1 MIKDMIEADAVFM
14 KKAIELA
21 RRGVGLVSPNPMVGA
36 LLVKNGRVIGEGFHR
51 YDLLKHGETYAIEK
65 AGGEALGATLYCNL
79 EPCCHHGRTP
89 PCTDSLIAAGIA
101 RAVIATKDPYEKVN
115 GRGIEQLRS
124 AGIEV
129 EVGLCEDEALRI
141 NESYFK
147 FVTRGIPFVHGVV
160 EYAGDQP
167 WTESVWNPS
176 ARFIKMAS
184 EYDAIVLGERQD
196 LNKLLISSRLAQE
209 HHRPLVVVANRPT
222 IEASVDN
229 ENSERILP
237 IELSSETAM
246 HNATLSEATTETPKV
261 ASISPVS
268 VDQDI
273 ESVLEAL
280 ARKTVTSVL
289 LLPGLFNPSE
299 PHIFEQLDKVSLV
312 VPGLKGRDRTAAYLA
327 FEDLE
332 FDLED
337 VKIVEADRYTE
348 FTGYPSFR
356 GVA

>member
-1 MIKDMIEADAVFM
+1 MIEADAVFM
-14 KKAIELA
+14 KRAIELA
-21 RRGVGLVSPNPMVGA
+21 QRGAGLVSPNPMVGA

-51 YDLLKHGETYAIEK
+51 YDLLKHGETYAIEM
-65 AGGEALGATLYCNL
+65 AGEGTRGATLYCNL

-89 PCTDSLIAAGIA
+89 PCTDTLIAAGIA
-101 RAVIATKDPYEKVN
+101 RAVIAIKDPYEKVN

-124 AGIEV
+124 AGVDV
-129 EVGLCEDEALRI
+129 EVGLCEDEALRL

-176 ARFIKMAS
+176 LKFVKMAS

-209 HHRPLVVVANRPT
+209 YHRPLVIIADRAT
-222 IEASVDN
+222 IQESVDK
-229 ENSERILP
+229 ESSERILA
-237 IELSSETAM
+237 IELSSTAM
-246 HNATLSEATTETPKV
+246 PDHALSEAKTEKSKV
-261 ASISPVS
+261 TSIRPVS
-268 VDQDI
+268 IDQHF
-273 ESVLEAL
+273 ESILEAL

-289 LLPGLFNPSE
+289 LLPGLFSPSE

-312 VPGLKGRDRTAAYLA
+312 VPGLKGQDLTAYLA

-337 VKIVEADRYTE
+337 VKIVESDRYTE

>member
-1 MIKDMIEADAVFM
+1 MIEADAVFM

-65 AGGEALGATLYCNL
+65 AGGEALDATLYCNL

-184 EYDAIVLGERQD
+184 EYDAI
-196 LNKLLISSRLAQE
+196 
-209 HHRPLVVVANRPT
+209 
-222 IEASVDN
+222 
-229 ENSERILP
+229 
-237 IELSSETAM
+237 
-246 HNATLSEATTETPKV
+246 
-261 ASISPVS
+261 
-268 VDQDI
+268 
-273 ESVLEAL
+273 
-280 ARKTVTSVL
+280 
-289 LLPGLFNPSE
+289 
-299 PHIFEQLDKVSLV
+299 
-312 VPGLKGRDRTAAYLA
+312 
-327 FEDLE
+327 
-332 FDLED
+332 
-337 VKIVEADRYTE
+337 
-348 FTGYPSFR
+348 
-356 GVA
+356 

>member
-1 MIKDMIEADAVFM
+1 MIEADAVFM
-14 KKAIELA
+14 KRAIELA
-21 RRGVGLVSPNPMVGA
+21 RSGAGLVSPNPLVGA

-51 YDLLKHGETYAIEK
+51 YGLLKHGETYAIEM
-65 AGGEALGATLYCNL
+65 AGEQARGATLYCNL
-79 EPCCHHGRTP
+79 EPCSHYGRTP
-89 PCTDSLIAAGIA
+89 PCTDALIGAGIA
-101 RAVIATKDPYEKVN
+101 RAVIAIKDPYQKVN

-124 AGIEV
+124 AGIDV
-129 EVGLCEDEALRI
+129 EVGLCEDEALRL

-176 ARFIKMAS
+176 SKFIKMAS
-184 EYDAIVLGERQD
+184 EYDAIVLGERQE
-196 LNKLLISSRLAQE
+196 LNKLLISSRLARE
-209 HHRPLVVVANRPT
+209 YHRPLVIVADRPT
-222 IEASVDN
+222 IEASVGN
-229 ENSERILP
+229 KNSDRILL
-237 IELSSETAM
+237 IELSSETAV
-246 HNATLSEATTETPKV
+246 HAPALSEAATEKPKV
-261 ASISPVS
+261 TSIRPVS
-268 VDQDI
+268 VNQDI

-280 ARKTVTSVL
+280 ARKTVTSLL

-312 VPGLKGRDRTAAYLA
+312 VPGLKGQDRTAAYLA

-337 VKIVEADRYTE
+337 VSIVEADRYTE

>member
-1 MIKDMIEADAVFM
+1 MIEADAVFM
-14 KKAIELA
+14 RRAIELA
-21 RRGVGLVSPNPMVGA
+21 QRGAGLVSPNLMVGA
-36 LLVKNGRVIGEGFHR
+36 LLVKNGRVIGEGLHR
-51 YDLLKHGETYAIEK
+51 YDLLKHGETYAIEM
-65 AGGEALGATLYCNL
+65 AGEGARGATLYCNL

-89 PCTDSLIAAGIA
+89 PCTETLIKAGIA
-101 RAVIATKDPYEKVN
+101 RAVIAIKDPYEKVN

-124 AGIEV
+124 ARIDV
-129 EVGLCEDEALRI
+129 EVGLCEVEALRL

-147 FVTRGIPFVHGVV
+147 FVTRGIPFVHGIV

-176 ARFIKMAS
+176 SKFVKMAS

-196 LNKLLISSRLAQE
+196 LNKLLISSRLAPE
-209 HHRPLVVVANRPT
+209 YHRPLVIVADCAT

-229 ENSERILP
+229 ENCERILP
-237 IELSSETAM
+237 IELSSETAI
-246 HNATLSEATTETPKV
+246 HDPISSEATTEKPKV
-261 ASISPVS
+261 TNIRPVS
-268 VDQDI
+268 IDQDI
-273 ESVLEAL
+273 ESVFEAL
-280 ARKTVTSVL
+280 GRKTVTSVL

-299 PHIFEQLDKVSLV
+299 PHIFEQLDKVSLI
-312 VPGLKGRDRTAAYLA
+312 VPGLKGQDRTAAYLA

-332 FDLED
+332 FDLEE
-337 VKIVEADRYTE
+337 VSIVEADRYTE